1 MSDPIAE
8 LQTLLE
14 RMELAMRVNQHT
26 TTKTALWD
34 KKACAQYL
42 RISLSSLEKMITAN
56 EFVNHRLSV
65 SGSTQ
70 GNRWIPQD
78 VIDWA
83 QSKQFE
89 SGRPRAA

>member
-1 MSDPIAE
+1 VSDPIAE

-34 KKACAQYL
+34 KKDCAQYL

>member
-8 LQTLLE
+8 LQNLLE

-34 KKACAQYL
+34 KKDCAEYL
-42 RISLSSLEKMITAN
+42 RISLSSLEKLISAN
-56 EFVNHRLSV
+56 KFANHRLSI
-65 SGSTQ
+65 SGTAQ

-83 QSKQFE
+83 QAKQFE
-89 SGRPRAA
+89 AGRPRAA

>member
-1 MSDPIAE
+1 VSDPIAE
-8 LQTLLE
+8 LQNLLE
-14 RMELAMRVNQHT
+14 RMELSMRVNQHT

-34 KKACAQYL
+34 KKDCAEYL
-42 RISLSSLEKMITAN
+42 RISISKLDKMIAAN
-56 EFVNHRLSV
+56 EFIAHRLSI

-83 QSKQFE
+83 QAKQFE

>member
-8 LQTLLE
+8 LQSLLE

-34 KKACAQYL
+34 KKDCAEYL
-42 RISLSSLEKMITAN
+42 RISVSKLNEMIASN
-56 EFVNHRLSV
+56 EFIRHRLSI
-65 SGSTQ
+65 SGAAH

-83 QSKQFE
+83 QAKQFE
-89 SGRPRAA
+89 AGRPRAA